1 MIYTITHEINMW
13 KYDQNTIKYSGQ
25 KDSSQRNVKPTES
38 YAIKCK
44 LHENLLVKIKLLA
57 L

>member
-1 MIYTITHEINMW
+1 MW